1 MAKRTVSVAGN
12 CFALPFKPQGCW
24 VVDNE
29 DHKVAEAGTERT
41 AVWLARV
48 LNDHFL
54 EDDES

>member
-48 LNDHFL
+48 LNDHLF
-54 EDDES
+54 EDNE